1 MWIVPKS
8 LQASLPFALDTVA
21 SSEDLSSLASTI
33 ELSLM
38 WRSKPSPLPT
48 WLRRW
53 NREPWVQRLFGR
65 TLKPFQHNFFE
76 DEWISSLAA
85 THVSPFRLREN
96 EKAQTIQG
104 TFGRTFGDTFKQSD
118 LFDASL
124 RTSRGTSVLDCRK
137 LSKTWKQIVT
147 KRRGEYSARLKSA
160 HRIEENEYSSWPTP
174 TQDSSTSRSKKYA
187 QGGMPLQVAVQIW
200 PTPRANDAKKSENC
214 DPTNPRNGL
223 PAAVMTWPTP
233 RTTDTHQGR
242 GVVEI
247 NGKLY
252 RPSKALS
259 EGRLVGGANLADA
272 VQMWPTPA
280 ARDWKDARGM
290 ATQAGDRS
298 RLDQLPR
305 AVYAKNSDQKS
316 GTLNPNWVE
325 WLMGLPTGWTDLGS
339 WATE

>member
-8 LQASLPFALDTVA
+8 LQASLPFALDTVV

-53 NREPWVQRLFGR
+53 KREPWVQRLFGR
-65 TLKPFQHNFFE
+65 TLKPSQHTCFE
-76 DEWISSLAA
+76 IEWTSSLAA
-85 THVSPFRLREN
+85 THANPFRLRGN

-104 TFGRTFGDTFKQSD
+104 TFGRTLDNTFRQSD
-118 LFDASL
+118 LFDVSL
-124 RTSRGTSVLDCRK
+124 KTLRDTSALDCEK
-137 LSKTWKQIVT
+137 SSLTWKQIVT
-147 KRRGEYSARLKSA
+147 NRRGEYSARLRSA
-160 HRIEENEYSSWPTP
+160 HRIEENESSLWPTP
-174 TQDSSTSRSKKYA
+174 TQDSSTSRSKEYA
-187 QGGMPLQVAVQIW
+187 QGGIPLQVAVQMW
-200 PTPRANDAKKSENC
+200 PTPKANDAKKSENC

-223 PAAVMTWPTP
+223 PAAVKLWPTP
-233 RTTDTHQGR
+233 TASDSQGGPREMDGKR
-242 GVVEI
+242 GRAL
-247 NGKLY
+247 KDLAQ
-252 RPSKALS
+252 PS
-259 EGRLVGGANLADA
+259 
-272 VQMWPTPA
+272 WPTPA
-280 ARDWKDARGM
+280 ARDWKDTPGM
-290 ATQAGDRS
+290 ATQAGNRS